1 MKSMRLKSTLLH
13 VIFLYARQKSFLSL
27 HLISLRFLFFILYI
41 HLWMSLIFWNKC
53 WNGFTKT
60 NAVAASLC
68 PRRIYW
74 MLLLLLSC
82 DIERSGED
90 GEVETFFFFWGR
102 EKRKK
107 KKLSSVLGIISLDDR
122 GKRTSHGAMRI
133 WQCGV
138 YLHSRRYIFQ
148 STENCTEKM
157 TAPSREKN
165 KKRDPGVLEEVS
177 YGLCISARRLYL
189 SPASLAHHSPFFF
202 SSSFSSILCFSLFCR
217 PKELVWCYLSYT
229 QHSSVRQDTVVR
241 YHIVIQI

>member
-1 MKSMRLKSTLLH
+1 MKSMRLKSTRLH

-90 GEVETFFFFWGR
+90 GEVETFFFFGGR

-107 KKLSSVLGIISLDDR
+107 KSWVQFWVLYHWMIEEKGPHMAQWESDSAVSTFIPAATSFNLPRTVLRKWRHRVERRIKKEIR
-122 GKRTSHGAMRI
+122 G
-133 WQCGV
+133 
-138 YLHSRRYIFQ
+138 Y
-148 STENCTEKM
+148 
-157 TAPSREKN
+157 
-165 KKRDPGVLEEVS
+165 
-177 YGLCISARRLYL
+177 
-189 SPASLAHHSPFFF
+189 
-202 SSSFSSILCFSLFCR
+202 
-217 PKELVWCYLSYT
+217 
-229 QHSSVRQDTVVR
+229 
-241 YHIVIQI
+241 